1 MSSHSGMRG
10 SGAASGRKNEQV
22 FAVRADDTL
31 ALLVTSI
38 VAAVVVVDVYIVLPI
53 LLGRIRP
60 VRILIVD

>member
-1 MSSHSGMRG
+1 MRG
-10 SGAASGRKNEQV
+10 SGAASGGKDEQV

-53 LLGRIRP
+53 LGRIRP

>member
-1 MSSHSGMRG
+1 MRG
-10 SGAASGRKNEQV
+10 SGAASGRKDEQV

-31 ALLVTSI
+31 ALLVTSV

-53 LLGRIRP
+53 LGRIRP